1 MLLASS
7 LAFFL
12 VIFLVASILTAIAYL
27 AFLKMKADESDAE
40 RSDLTLSRSLSR
52 RGAGRRH
59 REELGFGIE
68 PSVLLQDGRL
78 SSITFWDTVLAH
90 FDFGAILKNRL
101 EQADLRWSVGRI
113 TSMMLLI
120 GIVTLAVLMR
130 LLPLWAAFL
139 GAAAASMAPYGYVLH
154 LRNKRF
160 MKFRENFPDALD
172 SLARALRAG
181 YPLSAGME
189 MITAETAPP
198 VSGELRR
205 TSAEANLGRG
215 WPHALENLGKR
226 VPLLE
231 INLFIAAVQLHART
245 GGKLSEVMTGLA
257 ENMRESNALQGEVR
271 ALAAY
276 GKLTG
281 LILTILPIGIAIM
294 MLIVSPGYMQ
304 VLFNQPRRKTVNR
317 RRHRLPG
324 HRAFRD
330 SPYCKYSGMTFGLLA
345 AMFLFVLA
353 AVSVAGYVFV
363 LRPSKAEAGEV
374 QIPQAISINQRD
386 LPAAQAAFADTFQ
399 VLGESLPLPGDHEAL
414 RRQLVIAGYRW
425 PASVAIFLGIK
436 AASAVLFGVAVLWLA
451 LVTGTGRLR
460 VDSRSRLRPGIRL
473 HDSGSRARPPR

>member
-40 RSDLTLSRSLSR
+40 QSDLTLSKPLN
-52 RGAGRRH
+52 AQDQAAEGR
-59 REELGFGIE
+59 EVLGFGIE
-68 PSVLLQDGRL
+68 PSVLLQSGRL

-90 FDFGAILKNRL
+90 FDFGAILQNRL
-101 EQADLRWSVGRI
+101 DQADLRWSVGRI
-113 TSMMLLI
+113 TSMMLLVGVI
-120 GIVTLAVLMR
+120 ALAVLMR
-130 LLPLWAAFL
+130 LLPMWAALL
-139 GAAAASMAPYGYVLH
+139 GAAAAAMAPYSYVLH
-154 LRNKRF
+154 RRNKRF
-160 MKFRENFPDALD
+160 QKFRENFPDALD

-189 MITAETAPP
+189 MIAAETAPP
-198 VSGELRR
+198 VSGEIRR

-281 LILTILPIGIAIM
+281 LILTILPIGICIM
-294 MLIVSPGYMQ
+294 MLIVSPGYME
-304 VLFNQPRRKTVNR
+304 VLFTHPIGKD
-317 RRHRLPG
+317 LI
-324 HRAFRD
+324 
-330 SPYCKYSGMTFGLLA
+330 A
-345 AMFLFVLA
+345 AAIGCLVLA
-353 AVSVAGYVFV
+353 HFV
-363 LRPSKAEAGEV
+363 IRKIV
-374 QIPQAISINQRD
+374 KI
-386 LPAAQAAFADTFQ
+386 Q
-399 VLGESLPLPGDHEAL
+399 V
-414 RRQLVIAGYRW
+414 
-425 PASVAIFLGIK
+425 
-436 AASAVLFGVAVLWLA
+436 
-451 LVTGTGRLR
+451 
-460 VDSRSRLRPGIRL
+460 
-473 HDSGSRARPPR
+473 